1 MRNQP
6 IERIMTTPAR
16 VIGPDA
22 TLAEACGLMARERLH
37 HLPVVERGRLV
48 GIVSATDLI
57 TRSGGTEPAAAR
69 GRIADVMHRDP
80 ISLSRN
86 ATLDDAAVLLAGGR
100 FHSLPVT
107 DLDGTVI
114 GVVTSTDLI
123 VVLLE
128 QLPGANGTL
137 AGVPRVPPA
146 ATGEFLDPA
155 TLEACVNDASR
166 RLGSWGEAE
175 RLARALLFLA
185 GKTRTLES
193 VRRAADVYL
202 RSGQGEHEH
211 AALVRALEQAREQ
224 LGPGLTTGRL

>member
-1 MRNQP
+1 V
-6 IERIMTTPAR
+6 A
-16 VIGPDA
+16 
-22 TLAEACGLMARERLH
+22 
-37 HLPVVERGRLV
+37 
-48 GIVSATDLI
+48 
-57 TRSGGTEPAAAR
+57 
-69 GRIADVMHRDP
+69 
-80 ISLSRN
+80 
-86 ATLDDAAVLLAGGR
+86 
-100 FHSLPVT
+100 
-107 DLDGTVI
+107 
-114 GVVTSTDLI
+114 
-123 VVLLE
+123 
-128 QLPGANGTL
+128 
-137 AGVPRVPPA
+137 PA
-146 ATGEFLDPA
+146 ATEEFLDPA